1 MNKIY
6 KVIWSKVKHQY
17 VVVSELAHRD
27 GKRSSTATT
36 SKATWRALAAALML
50 TGSLAAM
57 PYTGYAATG
66 AETTSGQYI
75 AVAVDSN
82 NNSYKTG
89 WWGHQE
95 THYYKAG
102 DTRTF
107 EDANGDEHEYTWVS
121 VDGKDYW
128 VREGYSITIAESNR
142 FDAYDENNN
151 HIAPDK
157 SYVIDSQK
165 GENADDSGLISS
177 SQVLVTDD
185 KKHTTLTGNEL
196 NKIDAGIYGGAVN
209 TGGTQVPVDY
219 HYYIDDNG
227 NGYINVGKKDNWSDF
242 ENSGHFKRV
251 YYNEEKGVYQT
262 TDGITVSS
270 EYLYAIDGTSTGRQ
284 DQGIASDVELGAFFN
299 SDGTVYTGKVYGHNN
314 EVLMTGYDEA
324 TDKYYSYW
332 GTQISDRKMS
342 LANLTVGN
350 LLDIKDGLEGSIYTA
365 QGDDIKQVSV
375 QKAQGSNNG
384 GTIGFIRRGDYV
396 GDDAE
401 GNPIYK
407 DTAPVPGTITIR
419 NTDNSGKEGNDVAIR
434 FGSIDEHGQDV
445 QKFTVDAG
453 SKVEGKIGESIATV
467 DDKGQTLDGISING
481 VDYKL
486 GGGKT
491 YSEGKGIDI
500 SDDDSNTISVDIAEN
515 SGLHF
520 EGDKLA
526 NDLKVTADENGGTN
540 GGNWTV
546 TDSEQD
552 KTFTNTTLK
561 AGEAAKTP
569 INGNTYG
576 NTYTVED
583 TDGNQVTL
591 DDVAS
596 ASSLKT
602 VAENSADINL
612 SNLSEGG
619 KTAITN
625 LAKGVEKHIEGKE
638 YKVSADG
645 TVTMSY
651 VDGNGESV
659 SGEAKITGLATKDA
673 VDNAAKDAKKH
684 TTVKLVEGEGNLTL
698 AKGQNTNEGIEYTL
712 GLAKALNVD
721 SVNAGG
727 TVIDSKGLSIE
738 KTTYVSA
745 DGLNAG
751 KKVITNVAD
760 GKADSDAVNYGQL
773 KNYVGTNATYKSGN
787 GIAINNDREI
797 SVALAENSGL
807 HFEGGKLANDL
818 QVTADENGG
827 TNGGNWTVTDSEQDK
842 TFTNTTL
849 KAGEAAKTP
858 INGNTYGNTYTV
870 EDTDGNQVTLD
881 DVASASKL
889 KEVAAEVGK
898 HTSMTVDGGK
908 AAGTAEYNGGN
919 LLLKDNGKDGQH
931 QYDVKLNDD
940 IYLGGNQTADN
951 RNIALEG
958 STGSIHA
965 ATTEGNNTFDF
976 DSNGGKFETTTVDD
990 SLLVDKPWIGKN
1002 GIVTTT
1008 TNTSEFNQSGA
1019 TFTKTGK
1026 VETYLGDQVIT
1037 TTLIPKTFTNID
1049 GSKITSDAGVLGG
1062 QTVVDGGSVTV
1073 QGAGSVLGT
1082 HTTTVEGSK
1091 ITSVGTWGSL
1101 LGDTTEIDGAY
1112 INAGGIEVNGE
1123 PLRDTIT
1130 GLSNTEWKNDE
1141 AWQKTHIRDDRAATE
1156 GQLQD
1161 VADSLSGDVSKLDDF
1176 AVKYDE
1182 VNGKPDYS
1190 TVTLEGTN
1198 GTKITNLA
1206 KGEVTATSTD
1216 AVNGSQLF
1224 EVQELA
1230 GKHTTMTVNN
1240 GMVAPEDGSY
1250 TTDGNLQLKQKVGD
1264 KGQIEYDVKLNDNLV
1279 LGKGDSQITLNGA
1292 PTDENAPAISVGE
1305 VFTVGQDGSVH
1316 AAVAGDS
1323 TSDSMS
1329 FTNGGLT
1336 ISNMSG
1342 DVSSATV
1349 IKGADIQAGGIHLD
1363 GTDKIIAGLSNTTWT
1378 GMTTTPDKAAT
1389 EGQLQMVSDTV
1400 ASGWTATDDKDHKI
1414 NVNPNTHPTLNFA
1427 SGKNITVSAENDE
1440 INVAL
1445 NDNVY
1450 LGEDNAIALEGSTG
1464 HISATV
1470 KYSLGMSTNTLTFD
1484 DKGLTVSKDA
1494 MGVGSG
1500 STNII
1505 GDMITTTDENGN
1517 ETTIDGGKVTTEAL
1531 EVKGNSDNTMT
1542 FDAKGLNVNTG
1553 DAQLNV
1559 SEDRLSLN
1567 VDNGAGRNNSVK
1579 ITQDG
1584 TTFSYSENGVTGA
1597 TTTVIQ
1603 GQKITAGDV
1612 LINGEDG
1619 KNTITGLTN
1628 TTWKNDAA
1636 WQADNIV
1643 ADRAATEGQ
1652 LQKAAAAATTTVSEG
1667 KNIDVTKTIDK
1678 EDGHTNYEVALQDN
1692 VSLGDGTIL
1701 LNGVPKDGDALLN
1714 VDNKLVVEQDGTTTI
1729 TVNDGTQMG
1738 DNTTV
1743 TVGADGVTFAGYG
1756 NGNTVINGQTIQAGG
1771 VFINDGGNGEI
1782 TRLTNTTLDDPTFA
1796 TVGRAATEEQLKL
1809 ATDAATT
1816 TVSEGKNIDVNATVD
1831 KEDGHTNYEVSLED
1845 NIELGDGKIM
1855 LNGAPEEGDALM
1867 NVDDKLI
1874 VAQDGTT
1881 TIAVND
1887 GTVMG
1892 DNTTVTVGADG
1903 VTFEGYGNG
1912 STIING
1918 QTIQAGGIF
1927 INDGGNGEITRLT
1940 NTTLDDP
1947 TFATVGRAATEEQLQ
1962 LAADAATTTLSNG
1975 KNTTVTSKTA
1985 EDGHVDYQVNLNDH
1999 IVLGDQDGK
2008 NNNISINGN
2017 EASIILN
2024 GFENGEYKNS
2034 IEIDAASGTITGLTN
2049 AIGDGKDGWETFTD
2063 KDTVHGS
2070 RAVTEDD
2077 LYEVYRH
2084 GVQYGVSDDG
2094 SPDYT
2099 TIVLANPYNSDTKGG
2114 GTRITNVAYATGN
2127 NGSEAVNVDYLKDQ
2141 IETATTG
2148 VTKNEKHI
2156 ATNVGNTA
2164 EMPNADYSVG
2174 ADGKVTLTEVDGNGN
2189 KTGNSVVIS
2198 DVASASDLGDVDKL
2212 KEAGLGVDE
2221 KGNSNVVD
2229 AILDVDNKVGDLNY
2243 NDVKGDS
2250 IQNGDD
2256 TTTAIGKLDNRI
2268 DGLET
2273 DISGAAEEAKK
2284 HNTVEAGSNIVV
2296 TTSQNAN
2303 GGTEYKVS
2311 VDPNLKVDTVTT
2323 SGNIDAGSF
2332 STGDI
2337 TINKDN
2343 SGTING
2349 LSNTTW
2355 NKEVADA
2362 IAANANGEAGTAA
2375 TQGQLQQAMN
2385 GAVQYD
2391 TNKDGSVNKDSI
2403 TLGGST
2409 YDPETHKGGTTIT
2422 NVADGKNASDA
2433 VNMNQLWQ
2441 TNQAVI
2447 NNSNNISMLSN
2458 SVNKLD
2464 NRIDRVGA
2472 GAAALAA
2479 LHPLD
2484 FDPDAKWDFA
2494 AGYGNYRGANAVA
2507 VGAYYR
2513 PNEDVMFSVGGS
2525 MGGGEN
2531 MVNAGVS
2538 LKIGAGNSGVTTS
2551 RVAMAKEI
2559 KAMRDVVAKQDAQI
2573 QKLTAMVNA
2582 LVGVQAEPDTTTMFP
2597 DVPENHWAYE
2607 AVASMAKSG
2616 LVEGYPD
2623 GEFKGDRTMTRY
2635 EFAQIIQNAIQ
2646 KGAEVDARLVQEFKP
2661 ELEYFHIATVAKDKD
2676 GNPTIERVRAN

>member
-1 MNKIY
+1 MNRIY

-27 GKRSSTATT
+27 GKRSSAATT
-36 SKATWRALAAALML
+36 SRATWRALAVALML
-50 TGSLAAM
+50 TSSLAAV
-57 PYTGYAATG
+57 PYMGYALDGGTATQ
-66 AETTSGQYI
+66 SQYI
-75 AVAVDSN
+75 AVAMKPGDGAGHYESHFKLGEGWVKEWVP
-82 NNSYKTG
+82 NNSRKFGNYTY
-89 WWGHQE
+89 HLQ
-95 THYYKAG
+95 TV
-102 DTRTF
+102 TV
-107 EDANGDEHEYTWVS
+107 NGEP
-121 VDGKDYW
+121 KQYW
-128 VREGYSITIAESNR
+128 VREGYDITVTQNQARYPSINQGTDYII
-142 FDAYDENNN
+142 DA
-151 HIAPDK
+151 
-157 SYVIDSQK
+157 QK
-165 GENADDSGLISS
+165 NEDYTEQSDQGLLQAYQTTTSAGDI
-177 SQVLVTDD
+177 
-185 KKHTTLTGNEL
+185 TTLTGVNIEDL
-196 NKIDAGIYGGAVN
+196 NTGVYGGASN
-209 TGGTQVPVDY
+209 TAGVETPSNWGYHIQVGGTGSDSEGYLKVS
-219 HYYIDDNG
+219 DD
-227 NGYINVGKKDNWSDF
+227 
-242 ENSGHFKRV
+242 
-251 YYNEEKGVYQT
+251 
-262 TDGITVSS
+262 
-270 EYLYAIDGTSTGRQ
+270 LDGTSSGHLAGATGNTNFDTYFSHNVTLQ
-284 DQGIASDVELGAFFN
+284 NGVY
-299 SDGTVYTGKVYGHNN
+299 VYTDREGKTVNVPTNKVYSIDGKLGVFTDANGNLYTGDVYGDNN
-314 EVLMTGYDEA
+314 EILLSGVGEGNQIYT
-324 TDKYYSYW
+324 YW
-332 GTQISDRKMS
+332 GTKLTDPTQTIGNMTVEHYNKDRIELQQQS
-342 LANLTVGN
+342 AA
-350 LLDIKDGLEGSIYTA
+350 YH
-365 QGDDIKQVSV
+365 GDDIKDITVNQ
-375 QKAQGSNNG
+375 NENG
-384 GTIGFIRRGDYV
+384 GSFSFNRLGKYNKNTGKYE
-396 GDDAE
+396 DADPA
-401 GNPIYK
+401 G
-407 DTAPVPGTITIR
+407 VITIK
-419 NTDNSGKEGNDVAIR
+419 NTATSGKSGNDVAIE
-434 FGSIDEHGQDV
+434 FSNGTDS
-445 QKFTVDAG
+445 FTVQAG
-453 SKVEGKIGESIATV
+453 SKVEGTTGEASGNTLIG
-467 DDKGQTLDGISING
+467 LSING

-486 GGGKT
+486 GGGKSVT
-491 YSEGKGIDI
+491 SGAINANGTITLKQGENDNTGITLTGKIHDYALDAQTADAANGEVTLTGKDRYSNDNAFEVKIDGLVTEDTLGDQI
-500 SDDDSNTISVDIAEN
+500 VNSNN
-515 SGLHF
+515 
-520 EGDKLA
+520 
-526 NDLKVTADENGGTN
+526 LKVAADADGDDNK
-540 GGNWTV
+540 GNWTI
-546 TDSEQD
+546 TDTSKPEGQQV
-552 KTFTNTTLK
+552 FTNTTLVNG
-561 AGEAAKTP
+561 AATAVEDSAVTSGDGEDAKTYGQSYA
-569 INGNTYG
+569 IKDTEGNTVTISDVASASALKDVDVLVTQNTSSIQTLQGQTVNGGSITDDGTIELKHDTTTLASISGLHDYALDAQTADAANGEVTLTGKDRYG
-576 NTYTVED
+576 NDNAFEVKIDGLVTEDTLGDQIVNSNNLKVAAGDKGRWTITDTSKPEGEQVFANTTLADAVKKEGSKDSGYIYTVSD
-583 TDGNQVTL
+583 TAGNTAVI

-596 ASSLKT
+596 AQ
-602 VAENSADINL
+602 
-612 SNLSEGG
+612 
-619 KTAITN
+619 
-625 LAKGVEKHIEGKE
+625 
-638 YKVSADG
+638 
-645 TVTMSY
+645 
-651 VDGNGESV
+651 
-659 SGEAKITGLATKDA
+659 
-673 VDNAAKDAKKH
+673 
-684 TTVKLVEGEGNLTL
+684 KLT
-698 AKGQNTNEGIEYTL
+698 
-712 GLAKALNVD
+712 
-721 SVNAGG
+721 
-727 TVIDSKGLSIE
+727 
-738 KTTYVSA
+738 
-745 DGLNAG
+745 
-751 KKVITNVAD
+751 
-760 GKADSDAVNYGQL
+760 
-773 KNYVGTNATYKSGN
+773 
-787 GIAINNDREI
+787 
-797 SVALAENSGL
+797 
-807 HFEGGKLANDL
+807 
-818 QVTADENGG
+818 
-827 TNGGNWTVTDSEQDK
+827 
-842 TFTNTTL
+842 
-849 KAGEAAKTP
+849 
-858 INGNTYGNTYTV
+858 
-870 EDTDGNQVTLD
+870 
-881 DVASASKL
+881 
-889 KEVAAEVGK
+889 EVAAEVGK

-965 ATTEGNNTFDF
+965 ATTEGDNTFDF
-976 DSNGGKFETTTVDD
+976 NSNGGKFETTIVDD
-990 SLLVDKPWIGKN
+990 NRYDTVFGKF
-1002 GIVTTT
+1002 GSITTT
-1008 TNTSEFNQSGA
+1008 TNTSEFGKGGA
-1019 TFTKTGK
+1019 TFTKI
-1026 VETYLGDQVIT
+1026 ETNRDYAFSIGRTPT
-1037 TTLIPKTFTNID
+1037 TTKTSTNID
-1049 GSKITSDAGVLGG
+1049 GSKITSDGVG

-1073 QGAGSVLGT
+1073 QGVGSILGINN
-1082 HTTTVEGSK
+1082 TTTVEGSK
-1091 ITSVGTWGSL
+1091 ITSVGI
-1101 LGDTTEIDGAY
+1101 LGGTTEINGAY

-1161 VADSLSGDVSKLDDF
+1161 VADSLSGDVSKLNDF

-1182 VNGKPDYS
+1182 VNGKPNYDK
-1190 TVTLEGTN
+1190 VTLEGKD

-1240 GMVAPEDGSY
+1240 GMAAPENGSY

-1279 LGKGDSQITLNGA
+1279 LGNGDSQITLNGA

-1363 GTDKIIAGLSNTTWT
+1363 GTDKIIDGLSNTTWT

-1400 ASGWTATDDKDHKI
+1400 ASGWTATDDKGHKI

-1470 KYSLGMSTNTLTFD
+1470 KDSLGMSSNTLTFD

-1531 EVKGNSDNTMT
+1531 EVNGNSDNTMT
-1542 FDAKGLNVNTG
+1542 FDAAEGLNVNTG

-1559 SEDRLSLN
+1559 SEDGLSLN
-1567 VDNGAGRNNSVK
+1567 VDNGAGSNNSVK

-1652 LQKAAAAATTTVSEG
+1652 LQQAAAAS
-1667 KNIDVTKTIDK
+1667 K
-1678 EDGHTNYEVALQDN
+1678 
-1692 VSLGDGTIL
+1692 
-1701 LNGVPKDGDALLN
+1701 
-1714 VDNKLVVEQDGTTTI
+1714 
-1729 TVNDGTQMG
+1729 
-1738 DNTTV
+1738 
-1743 TVGADGVTFAGYG
+1743 
-1756 NGNTVINGQTIQAGG
+1756 
-1771 VFINDGGNGEI
+1771 
-1782 TRLTNTTLDDPTFA
+1782 
-1796 TVGRAATEEQLKL
+1796 
-1809 ATDAATT
+1809 
-1816 TVSEGKNIDVNATVD
+1816 
-1831 KEDGHTNYEVSLED
+1831 
-1845 NIELGDGKIM
+1845 
-1855 LNGAPEEGDALM
+1855 
-1867 NVDDKLI
+1867 
-1874 VAQDGTT
+1874 
-1881 TIAVND
+1881 
-1887 GTVMG
+1887 
-1892 DNTTVTVGADG
+1892 
-1903 VTFEGYGNG
+1903 
-1912 STIING
+1912 
-1918 QTIQAGGIF
+1918 
-1927 INDGGNGEITRLT
+1927 
-1940 NTTLDDP
+1940 
-1947 TFATVGRAATEEQLQ
+1947 
-1962 LAADAATTTLSNG
+1962 TTLSNG

-2034 IEIDAASGTITGLTN
+2034 IEIDAASGMITGLTN

-2084 GVQYGVSDDG
+2084 GVQYSVNDDG
-2094 SPDYT
+2094 TPDYT
-2099 TIVLANPYNSDTKGG
+2099 TIVLGNPYNANTKGG
-2114 GTRITNVAYATGN
+2114 GTRITNVAYAETDRKSTEYD
-2127 NGSEAVNVDYLKDQ
+2127 GSAAVNVDVLNDAVDNA
-2141 IETATTG
+2141 TATVTG
-2148 VTKNEKHI
+2148 NEKHI
-2156 ATNVGNTA
+2156 ATNVGPKA
-2164 EMPNADYSVG
+2164 EMPHADYSVG
-2174 ADGKVTLTEVDGNGN
+2174 EDGKVTLTEVDGNG
-2189 KTGNSVVIS
+2189 KPTGNSVVIS
-2198 DVASASDLGDVDKL
+2198 DVASATDVGNVDKL
-2212 KEAGLGVDE
+2212 VDAGLGVDE
-2221 KGNSNVVD
+2221 NGNSNVVD

-2303 GGTEYKVS
+2303 GGTEYNVS
-2311 VDPNLKVDTVTT
+2311 VDPNLKVDTVTA

-2391 TNKDGSVNKDSI
+2391 TNKDGSVNKDNI

-2433 VNMNQLWQ
+2433 VNMSQLWQ

-2447 NNSNNISMLSN
+2447 NNSNNIQSLSN
-2458 SVNKLD
+2458 QVGKLD
-2464 NRIDRVGA
+2464 NRIDEVGA

-2484 FDPDAKWDFA
+2484 FDPDDKWDFS
-2494 AGYGNYRGANAVA
+2494 AGYGNYRGESAVA
-2507 VGAYYR
+2507 VGAFYR
-2513 PNEDVMFSVGGS
+2513 PNEDTMFSVGGTV
-2525 MGGGEN
+2525 GNGDN

-2538 LKIGAGNSGVTTS
+2538 FKIGQGNSVSTS

-2559 KAMRDVVAKQDAQI
+2559 KSMRDIVAKQDAQI

-2582 LVGVQAEPDTTTMFP
+2582 LVGIQSEPDTTTMFP

-2607 AVASMAKSG
+2607 AVEAMAKSG
-2616 LVEGYPD
+2616 LVKGYPD

-2635 EFAQIIQNAIQ
+2635 EFAQIVYNAIQ
-2646 KGAEVDARLVQEFKP
+2646 AGAEVDARLVEEFKP

>member
-27 GKRSSTATT
+27 GKRSSAPTT

-50 TGSLAAM
+50 TGSLAAV
-57 PYTGYAATG
+57 PYTGYALDGGTAMP
-66 AETTSGQYI
+66 SQYI
-75 AVAVDSN
+75 AIAVEASNDSGHT
-82 NNSYKTG
+82 TG
-89 WWGHQE
+89 WGPWEQWVPDE
-95 THYYKAG
+95 
-102 DTRTF
+102 TRTF
-107 EDANGDEHEYTWVS
+107 GDYTYVRQTVEVNGAEKE
-121 VDGKDYW
+121 YW
-128 VREGYSITIAESNR
+128 VREGYDITVTEGEDAKRYPSINAGTDYIIDAHKNEDYTAES
-142 FDAYDENNN
+142 DKGLLQAYQTTTSEGK
-151 HIAPDK
+151 I
-157 SYVIDSQK
+157 
-165 GENADDSGLISS
+165 
-177 SQVLVTDD
+177 
-185 KKHTTLTGNEL
+185 TTLTGVNIEDI
-196 NKIDAGIYGGAVN
+196 NTGVYGGASNTAGVESPSSWGYHIQVGGLDADEQRFLKVSDDLDGANGDPAGVGDNTNFDTYFSHNVTLQNNGTYAYTNRQGKTVEVPINKIYSIDGQLGVFTDAQGNLYTGDVYGDNNEILLSGVGEDNQIYTYWGTKVN
-209 TGGTQVPVDY
+209 DPTQTIGNMTVGQYNLDRIKLQNQSKAYHGDDIEDITIVDKS
-219 HYYIDDNG
+219 DNG
-227 NGYINVGKKDNWSDF
+227 GSFSFNRVGK
-242 ENSGHFKRV
+242 
-251 YYNEEKGVYQT
+251 YNEESG
-262 TDGITVSS
+262 
-270 EYLYAIDGTSTGRQ
+270 EY
-284 DQGIASDVELGAFFN
+284 
-299 SDGTVYTGKVYGHNN
+299 
-314 EVLMTGYDEA
+314 EA
-324 TDKYYSYW
+324 
-332 GTQISDRKMS
+332 
-342 LANLTVGN
+342 A
-350 LLDIKDGLEGSIYTA
+350 
-365 QGDDIKQVSV
+365 
-375 QKAQGSNNG
+375 
-384 GTIGFIRRGDYV
+384 
-396 GDDAE
+396 
-401 GNPIYK
+401 
-407 DTAPVPGTITIR
+407 APAGTITVK
-419 NTDNSGKEGNDVAIR
+419 NTANSGNGEDFAIE
-434 FGSIDEHGQDV
+434 FSNGTDSFIV
-445 QKFTVDAG
+445 KAG
-453 SKVEGKIGESIATV
+453 SKVEGTTGEASG
-467 DDKGQTLDGISING
+467 DTLTGLSING

-491 YSEGKGIDI
+491 YSEGKGIVI

-515 SGLHF
+515 GGLHF
-520 EGDKLA
+520 EGNQLA
-526 NDLKVTADENGGTN
+526 SDLKVAADADGDDNK
-540 GGNWTV
+540 GNWTI
-546 TDSEQD
+546 TDTSKPEGQQV
-552 KTFTNTTLK
+552 FTNTTLVNG
-561 AGEAAKTP
+561 AATAVEDSAVTSGDGEDAKTYGQSYA
-569 INGNTYG
+569 IKDTEGNT
-576 NTYTVED
+576 
-583 TDGNQVTL
+583 VTIS
-591 DDVAS
+591 DVAS
-596 ASSLKT
+596 A
-602 VAENSADINL
+602 V
-612 SNLSEGG
+612 
-619 KTAITN
+619 
-625 LAKGVEKHIEGKE
+625 
-638 YKVSADG
+638 
-645 TVTMSY
+645 
-651 VDGNGESV
+651 
-659 SGEAKITGLATKDA
+659 
-673 VDNAAKDAKKH
+673 
-684 TTVKLVEGEGNLTL
+684 
-698 AKGQNTNEGIEYTL
+698 
-712 GLAKALNVD
+712 
-721 SVNAGG
+721 
-727 TVIDSKGLSIE
+727 
-738 KTTYVSA
+738 
-745 DGLNAG
+745 
-751 KKVITNVAD
+751 
-760 GKADSDAVNYGQL
+760 
-773 KNYVGTNATYKSGN
+773 
-787 GIAINNDREI
+787 
-797 SVALAENSGL
+797 
-807 HFEGGKLANDL
+807 
-818 QVTADENGG
+818 
-827 TNGGNWTVTDSEQDK
+827 
-842 TFTNTTL
+842 
-849 KAGEAAKTP
+849 
-858 INGNTYGNTYTV
+858 
-870 EDTDGNQVTLD
+870 
-881 DVASASKL
+881 KL
-889 KEVAAEVGK
+889 KEVAAEAGK

-908 AAGTAEYNGGN
+908 AAGMAEYNGGN
-919 LLLKDNGKDGQH
+919 LLLKDNGDGQH

-940 IYLGGNQTADN
+940 VYLGGNQTADN
-951 RNIALEG
+951 SNIALEG

-990 SLLVDKPWIGKN
+990 NRILGI

-1008 TNTSEFNQSGA
+1008 TNTSEFGKDGA
-1019 TFTKTGK
+1019 TFTKAGK
-1026 VETYLGDQVIT
+1026 TETYVGDRIIAT
-1037 TTLIPKTFTNID
+1037 TPIPKTSTNID

-1073 QGAGSVLGT
+1073 QGVGSILGT
-1082 HTTTVEGSK
+1082 NTTTVEGSK

-1112 INAGGIEVNGE
+1112 INAGGIKVNGE
-1123 PLRDTIT
+1123 LLKDTIT
-1130 GLSNTEWKNDE
+1130 GLTNTEWQNDE

-1240 GMVAPEDGSY
+1240 GMVAPE
-1250 TTDGNLQLKQKVGD
+1250 DGNLQLKQKVGD

-1363 GTDKIIAGLSNTTWT
+1363 GTDKIIDGLSNTEWT

-1400 ASGWTATDDKDHKI
+1400 ASGWTATDDKGHKI
-1414 NVNPNTHPTLNFA
+1414 NVNPKHPTLNFA
-1427 SGKNITVSAENDE
+1427 SGKNITVSAEKDE

-1470 KYSLGMSTNTLTFD
+1470 KDSLGMSSNTLTFD

-1531 EVKGNSDNTMT
+1531 EVNGNSDNTMT
-1542 FDAKGLNVNTG
+1542 FDAAEGLNVNTG

-1559 SEDRLSLN
+1559 SEDGLSLN

-1579 ITQDG
+1579 ITKDD

-1796 TVGRAATEEQLKL
+1796 TVGRAATEEKLKL
-1809 ATDAATT
+1809 AAAAATT
-1816 TVSEGKNIDVNATVD
+1816 TVSEGKNIDVKETVD
-1831 KEDGHTNYEVSLED
+1831 TEDGHTNYEVSLKD
-1845 NIELGDGKIM
+1845 NVSLGDGKIV
-1855 LNGAPEEGDALM
+1855 LNGAPKEGDDLL
-1867 NVDDKLI
+1867 NVDNKL
-1874 VAQDGTT
+1874 VVGQDGTT

-1887 GTVMG
+1887 GTVDG
-1892 DNTTVTVGADG
+1892 GGNNTTVTVAADG
-1903 VTFEGYGNG
+1903 VTFAGNRNG
-1912 STIING
+1912 TTIING
-1918 QTIQAGGIF
+1918 QTIQAGGIY
-1927 INDGGNGEITRLT
+1927 INDEETKGTIVGLT
-1940 NTTLDDP
+1940 NTEWTGSTNEP
-1947 TFATVGRAATEEQLQ
+1947 SRAATEGQLQ
-1962 LAADAATTTLSNG
+1962 QAAAASKTTLSNG

-2034 IEIDAASGTITGLTN
+2034 IEIDAARGTITGLTN

-2084 GVQYGVSDDG
+2084 GVQYSVNDDG
-2094 SPDYT
+2094 TPDYT
-2099 TIVLANPYNSDTKGG
+2099 TIVLGNPYNANTKGG
-2114 GTRITNVAYATGN
+2114 GTRITNVAYATGE

-2141 IETATTG
+2141 ISKATTT
-2148 VTKNEKHI
+2148 VTGNEKHI
-2156 ATNVGNTA
+2156 ATNVGPKA
-2164 EMPNADYSVG
+2164 EMPHADYSVG
-2174 ADGKVTLTEVDGNGN
+2174 EDGKVTLTEVDGNG
-2189 KTGNSVVIS
+2189 KPTGNSVVIS
-2198 DVASASDLGDVDKL
+2198 DVASATDVGNVDKL
-2212 KEAGLGVDE
+2212 VDAGLGVDE
-2221 KGNSNVVD
+2221 NGNSNVVD

-2273 DISGAAEEAKK
+2273 GVSGALDEAKK
-2284 HNTVEAGSNIVV
+2284 HNTVEAGSNL
-2296 TTSQNAN
+2296 TMSKNENAN
-2303 GGTEYKVS
+2303 GGTEYKLS
-2311 VDPNLKVDTVTT
+2311 VDPNLKVDTVTAT
-2323 SGNIDAGSF
+2323 GNISAGSF
-2332 STGDI
+2332 STGSI
-2337 TINKDN
+2337 SINKEN
-2343 SGTING
+2343 SGTITG

-2538 LKIGAGNSGVTTS
+2538 LKIGAGSSNVTTS

-2559 KAMRDVVAKQDAQI
+2559 KSMRDIVAKQDAQI

-2582 LVGVQAEPDTTTMFP
+2582 LVGMEAIAPDTTTMFP

>member
-1 MNKIY
+1 MKT
-6 KVIWSKVKHQY
+6 
-17 VVVSELAHRD
+17 EEP
-27 GKRSSTATT
+27 TA
-36 SKATWRALAAALML
+36 
-50 TGSLAAM
+50 
-57 PYTGYAATG
+57 
-66 AETTSGQYI
+66 
-75 AVAVDSN
+75 
-82 NNSYKTG
+82 
-89 WWGHQE
+89 
-95 THYYKAG
+95 
-102 DTRTF
+102 
-107 EDANGDEHEYTWVS
+107 
-121 VDGKDYW
+121 
-128 VREGYSITIAESNR
+128 
-142 FDAYDENNN
+142 
-151 HIAPDK
+151 
-157 SYVIDSQK
+157 
-165 GENADDSGLISS
+165 
-177 SQVLVTDD
+177 VT
-185 KKHTTLTGNEL
+185 
-196 NKIDAGIYGGAVN
+196 
-209 TGGTQVPVDY
+209 
-219 HYYIDDNG
+219 
-227 NGYINVGKKDNWSDF
+227 
-242 ENSGHFKRV
+242 
-251 YYNEEKGVYQT
+251 
-262 TDGITVSS
+262 
-270 EYLYAIDGTSTGRQ
+270 
-284 DQGIASDVELGAFFN
+284 
-299 SDGTVYTGKVYGHNN
+299 
-314 EVLMTGYDEA
+314 
-324 TDKYYSYW
+324 
-332 GTQISDRKMS
+332 
-342 LANLTVGN
+342 
-350 LLDIKDGLEGSIYTA
+350 
-365 QGDDIKQVSV
+365 
-375 QKAQGSNNG
+375 
-384 GTIGFIRRGDYV
+384 
-396 GDDAE
+396 
-401 GNPIYK
+401 
-407 DTAPVPGTITIR
+407 
-419 NTDNSGKEGNDVAIR
+419 
-434 FGSIDEHGQDV
+434 
-445 QKFTVDAG
+445 
-453 SKVEGKIGESIATV
+453 
-467 DDKGQTLDGISING
+467 
-481 VDYKL
+481 
-486 GGGKT
+486 
-491 YSEGKGIDI
+491 
-500 SDDDSNTISVDIAEN
+500 
-515 SGLHF
+515 
-520 EGDKLA
+520 
-526 NDLKVTADENGGTN
+526 
-540 GGNWTV
+540 
-546 TDSEQD
+546 
-552 KTFTNTTLK
+552 
-561 AGEAAKTP
+561 EAAKTP

-827 TNGGNWTVTDSEQDK
+827 TNGGNWTVTDSEQNK
-842 TFTNTTL
+842 TFT
-849 KAGEAAKTP
+849 KEAAKTP

-1101 LGDTTEIDGAY
+1101 FGDTTEIDGAY

-1123 PLRDTIT
+1123 PRRGTIT
-1130 GLSNTEWKNDE
+1130 GLSNTEWKNNE
-1141 AWQKTHIRDDRAATE
+1141 AWQKANIRDDRAATE

-1240 GMVAPEDGSY
+1240 GMAAPEDDSY

-1264 KGQIEYDVKLNDNLV
+1264 KGRIEYDVKLNDNLV

-1363 GTDKIIAGLSNTTWT
+1363 GTDKIIDGLSNTKWT

-1400 ASGWTATDDKDHKI
+1400 ASGWTATDDKGHKI

-1470 KYSLGMSTNTLTFD
+1470 KVKDSLGMSSNTLTFD

-1505 GDMITTTDENGN
+1505 GDTITTTDENGN

-1531 EVKGNSDNTMT
+1531 EVNGNSDNTMT
-1542 FDAKGLNVNTG
+1542 FDAEGLNVNTG

-1559 SEDRLSLN
+1559 SEDGLSLN
-1567 VDNGAGRNNSVK
+1567 VDNGAGWNNSVK

-1652 LQKAAAAATTTVSEG
+1652 LQKAAAAATTTVTEG
-1667 KNIDVTKTIDK
+1667 KNIDVNKTIDK

-1692 VSLGDGTIL
+1692 VSLGDGKII
-1701 LNGVPKDGDALLN
+1701 LNGKPEEGDDLLN
-1714 VDNKLVVEQDGTTTI
+1714 VDNKLV
-1729 TVNDGTQMG
+1729 
-1738 DNTTV
+1738 
-1743 TVGADGVTFAGYG
+1743 
-1756 NGNTVINGQTIQAGG
+1756 
-1771 VFINDGGNGEI
+1771 
-1782 TRLTNTTLDDPTFA
+1782 
-1796 TVGRAATEEQLKL
+1796 
-1809 ATDAATT
+1809 
-1816 TVSEGKNIDVNATVD
+1816 
-1831 KEDGHTNYEVSLED
+1831 
-1845 NIELGDGKIM
+1845 
-1855 LNGAPEEGDALM
+1855 
-1867 NVDDKLI
+1867 

-1887 GTVMG
+1887 GTVAG
-1892 DNTTVTVGADG
+1892 GGNNTTVTVAADG
-1903 VTFEGYGNG
+1903 VKFAGNSNG
-1912 STIING
+1912 TTIING
-1918 QTIQAGGIF
+1918 QTIQAGGIY
-1927 INDGGNGEITRLT
+1927 INDEETKGTIVGLSNTEWTGST
-1940 NTTLDDP
+1940 NEP
-1947 TFATVGRAATEEQLQ
+1947 SRAATEGQLQ
-1962 LAADAATTTLSNG
+1962 QAAAASKTTLSNG
-1975 KNTTVTSKTA
+1975 TNTTVTSKTA

-2017 EASIILN
+2017 KASIILN

-2063 KDTVHGS
+2063 EDTVHGS

-2077 LYEVYRH
+2077 LYKVYRH
-2084 GVQYGVSDDG
+2084 GVQYSVNDDG
-2094 SPDYT
+2094 TPDYT
-2099 TIVLANPYNSDTKGG
+2099 TIVLGNPYNANTKGG
-2114 GTRITNVAYATGN
+2114 GTRITNVAYATGE

-2141 IETATTG
+2141 ISNATTT
-2148 VTKNEKHI
+2148 VTANEKHI
-2156 ATNVGNTA
+2156 ATNDGPNPDVAGGQFSVKDGKITLVEVNGNGETTGNT
-2164 EMPNADYSVG
+2164 
-2174 ADGKVTLTEVDGNGN
+2174 
-2189 KTGNSVVIS
+2189 VVI
-2198 DVASASDLGDVDKL
+2198 DNVASASDLGDVTQIHD
-2212 KEAGLGVDE
+2212 GLMNKDE
-2221 KGNSNVVD
+2221 NGNNMDTSVVD
-2229 AILDVDNKVGDLNY
+2229 AVNNLDDKVGSGDFTGTTHITNPGDTNLTDAIKDLDSAITNAQTEAGKHSTVSTVDGDKNIIVNDINTDPSKGANYQISLNKDLN
-2243 NDVKGDS
+2243 
-2250 IQNGDD
+2250 
-2256 TTTAIGKLDNRI
+2256 
-2268 DGLET
+2268 
-2273 DISGAAEEAKK
+2273 
-2284 HNTVEAGSNIVV
+2284 
-2296 TTSQNAN
+2296 
-2303 GGTEYKVS
+2303 
-2311 VDPNLKVDTVTT
+2311 VDTVTA

-2332 STGDI
+2332 SSGNI

-2349 LSNTTW
+2349 LSNKTW
-2355 NKEVADA
+2355 DA
-2362 IAANANGEAGTAA
+2362 AKDYSDSGMAA
-2375 TQGQLQQAMN
+2375 TEAQLQKATE

-2391 TNKDGSVNKDSI
+2391 RNEDGTVNKDSI

-2433 VNMNQLWQ
+2433 VNMSQLWQ

-2538 LKIGAGNSGVTTS
+2538 LKIGAGSSNVTTS

-2559 KAMRDVVAKQDAQI
+2559 KSMRDIVAKQDAQI

-2582 LVGVQAEPDTTTMFP
+2582 LVGIQSEPDMTTMFP

-2607 AVASMAKSG
+2607 AVEAMAKSG
-2616 LVEGYPD
+2616 LVKGYPD

-2635 EFAQIIQNAIQ
+2635 EFAQIVYNAIQ
-2646 KGAEVDARLVQEFKP
+2646 AGAEVDARLVEEFKP

>member
-1 MNKIY
+1 M
-6 KVIWSKVKHQY
+6 
-17 VVVSELAHRD
+17 
-27 GKRSSTATT
+27 
-36 SKATWRALAAALML
+36 
-50 TGSLAAM
+50 
-57 PYTGYAATG
+57 
-66 AETTSGQYI
+66 
-75 AVAVDSN
+75 
-82 NNSYKTG
+82 
-89 WWGHQE
+89 
-95 THYYKAG
+95 
-102 DTRTF
+102 
-107 EDANGDEHEYTWVS
+107 
-121 VDGKDYW
+121 
-128 VREGYSITIAESNR
+128 
-142 FDAYDENNN
+142 
-151 HIAPDK
+151 
-157 SYVIDSQK
+157 
-165 GENADDSGLISS
+165 
-177 SQVLVTDD
+177 
-185 KKHTTLTGNEL
+185 
-196 NKIDAGIYGGAVN
+196 
-209 TGGTQVPVDY
+209 
-219 HYYIDDNG
+219 
-227 NGYINVGKKDNWSDF
+227 
-242 ENSGHFKRV
+242 
-251 YYNEEKGVYQT
+251 
-262 TDGITVSS
+262 
-270 EYLYAIDGTSTGRQ
+270 
-284 DQGIASDVELGAFFN
+284 
-299 SDGTVYTGKVYGHNN
+299 
-314 EVLMTGYDEA
+314 
-324 TDKYYSYW
+324 
-332 GTQISDRKMS
+332 
-342 LANLTVGN
+342 
-350 LLDIKDGLEGSIYTA
+350 
-365 QGDDIKQVSV
+365 
-375 QKAQGSNNG
+375 
-384 GTIGFIRRGDYV
+384 
-396 GDDAE
+396 
-401 GNPIYK
+401 
-407 DTAPVPGTITIR
+407 
-419 NTDNSGKEGNDVAIR
+419 
-434 FGSIDEHGQDV
+434 
-445 QKFTVDAG
+445 
-453 SKVEGKIGESIATV
+453 
-467 DDKGQTLDGISING
+467 
-481 VDYKL
+481 
-486 GGGKT
+486 
-491 YSEGKGIDI
+491 
-500 SDDDSNTISVDIAEN
+500 
-515 SGLHF
+515 
-520 EGDKLA
+520 
-526 NDLKVTADENGGTN
+526 
-540 GGNWTV
+540 
-546 TDSEQD
+546 
-552 KTFTNTTLK
+552 
-561 AGEAAKTP
+561 
-569 INGNTYG
+569 
-576 NTYTVED
+576 
-583 TDGNQVTL
+583 

-827 TNGGNWTVTDSEQDK
+827 TNGGNWTVTDSEQNK
-842 TFTNTTL
+842 TFT
-849 KAGEAAKTP
+849 KEAAKTP

-1101 LGDTTEIDGAY
+1101 FGDTTEIDGAY

-1123 PLRDTIT
+1123 PRRGTIT
-1130 GLSNTEWKNDE
+1130 GLSNTEWKNNE
-1141 AWQKTHIRDDRAATE
+1141 AWQKANIRDDRAATE

-1240 GMVAPEDGSY
+1240 GMAAPEDDSY

-1264 KGQIEYDVKLNDNLV
+1264 KGRIEYDVKLNDNLV

-1363 GTDKIIAGLSNTTWT
+1363 GTDKIIDGLSNTKWT

-1400 ASGWTATDDKDHKI
+1400 ASGWTATDDKGHKI

-1470 KYSLGMSTNTLTFD
+1470 KVKDSLGMSSNTLTFD

-1505 GDMITTTDENGN
+1505 GDTITTTDENGN

-1531 EVKGNSDNTMT
+1531 EVNGNSDNTMT
-1542 FDAKGLNVNTG
+1542 FDAEGLNVNTG

-1559 SEDRLSLN
+1559 SEDGLSLN
-1567 VDNGAGRNNSVK
+1567 VDNGAGWNNSVK

-1652 LQKAAAAATTTVSEG
+1652 LQKAAAAATTTVTEG
-1667 KNIDVTKTIDK
+1667 KNIDVNKTIDK

-1692 VSLGDGTIL
+1692 VSLGDGKII
-1701 LNGVPKDGDALLN
+1701 LNGKPEEGDDLLN
-1714 VDNKLVVEQDGTTTI
+1714 VDNKLV
-1729 TVNDGTQMG
+1729 
-1738 DNTTV
+1738 
-1743 TVGADGVTFAGYG
+1743 
-1756 NGNTVINGQTIQAGG
+1756 
-1771 VFINDGGNGEI
+1771 
-1782 TRLTNTTLDDPTFA
+1782 
-1796 TVGRAATEEQLKL
+1796 
-1809 ATDAATT
+1809 
-1816 TVSEGKNIDVNATVD
+1816 
-1831 KEDGHTNYEVSLED
+1831 
-1845 NIELGDGKIM
+1845 
-1855 LNGAPEEGDALM
+1855 
-1867 NVDDKLI
+1867 

-1887 GTVMG
+1887 GTVAG
-1892 DNTTVTVGADG
+1892 GGNNTTVTVAADG
-1903 VTFEGYGNG
+1903 VKFAGNSNG
-1912 STIING
+1912 TTIING
-1918 QTIQAGGIF
+1918 QTIQAGGIY
-1927 INDGGNGEITRLT
+1927 INDEETKGTIVGLSNTEWTGST
-1940 NTTLDDP
+1940 NEP
-1947 TFATVGRAATEEQLQ
+1947 SRAATEGQLQ
-1962 LAADAATTTLSNG
+1962 QAAAASKTTLSNG
-1975 KNTTVTSKTA
+1975 TNTTVTSKTA

-2017 EASIILN
+2017 KASIILN

-2063 KDTVHGS
+2063 EDTVHGS

-2077 LYEVYRH
+2077 LYKVYRH
-2084 GVQYGVSDDG
+2084 GVQYSVNDDG
-2094 SPDYT
+2094 TPDYT
-2099 TIVLANPYNSDTKGG
+2099 TIVLGNPYNANTKGG
-2114 GTRITNVAYATGN
+2114 GTRITNVAYATGE

-2141 IETATTG
+2141 ISNATTT
-2148 VTKNEKHI
+2148 VTANEKHI
-2156 ATNVGNTA
+2156 ATNDGPNPDVAGGQFSVKDGKITLVEVNGNGETTGNT
-2164 EMPNADYSVG
+2164 
-2174 ADGKVTLTEVDGNGN
+2174 
-2189 KTGNSVVIS
+2189 VVI
-2198 DVASASDLGDVDKL
+2198 DNVASASDLGDVTQIHD
-2212 KEAGLGVDE
+2212 GLMNKDE
-2221 KGNSNVVD
+2221 NGNNMDTSVVD
-2229 AILDVDNKVGDLNY
+2229 AVNNLDDKVGSGDFTGTTHITNPGDTNLTDAIKDLDSAITNAQTEAGKHSTVSTVDGDKNIIVNDINTDPSKGANYQISLNKDLN
-2243 NDVKGDS
+2243 
-2250 IQNGDD
+2250 
-2256 TTTAIGKLDNRI
+2256 
-2268 DGLET
+2268 
-2273 DISGAAEEAKK
+2273 
-2284 HNTVEAGSNIVV
+2284 
-2296 TTSQNAN
+2296 
-2303 GGTEYKVS
+2303 
-2311 VDPNLKVDTVTT
+2311 VDTVTA

-2332 STGDI
+2332 SSGNI

-2349 LSNTTW
+2349 LSNKTW
-2355 NKEVADA
+2355 DA
-2362 IAANANGEAGTAA
+2362 AKDYSDSGMAA
-2375 TQGQLQQAMN
+2375 TEAQLQKATE

-2391 TNKDGSVNKDSI
+2391 RNEDGTVNKDSI

-2433 VNMNQLWQ
+2433 VNMSQLWQ

-2538 LKIGAGNSGVTTS
+2538 LKIGAGSSNVTTS

-2559 KAMRDVVAKQDAQI
+2559 KSMRDIVAKQDAQI

-2582 LVGVQAEPDTTTMFP
+2582 LVGIQSEPDMTTMFP

-2607 AVASMAKSG
+2607 AVEAMAKSG
-2616 LVEGYPD
+2616 LVKGYPD

-2635 EFAQIIQNAIQ
+2635 EFAQIVYNAIQ
-2646 KGAEVDARLVQEFKP
+2646 AGAEVDARLVEEFKP